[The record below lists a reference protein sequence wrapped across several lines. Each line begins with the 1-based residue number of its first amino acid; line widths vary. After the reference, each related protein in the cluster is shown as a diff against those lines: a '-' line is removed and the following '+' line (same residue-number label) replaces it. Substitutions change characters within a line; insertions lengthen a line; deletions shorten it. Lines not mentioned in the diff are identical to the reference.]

1 MEAEEEVESLK
12 RKTGEIDFIERT
24 HGRQAGKGGREGM
37 GILGGRQKI
46 CVWPAFCAQKRRGCK
61 VGV

>member
-24 HGRQAGKGGREGM
+24 HGRQAGGEGRE
-37 GILGGRQKI
+37 
-46 CVWPAFCAQKRRGCK
+46 WAFLEEDKKSVCGPPFAHRSAGAVK
-61 VGV
+61 